1 MEKQPLF
8 WLGPFPLDGK
18 GIFPTFSA
26 RLSRESANI
35 MRLFLPGLQWFNTDF
50 AEEDLGYGTVQ
61 LLDCTTANQWTSS
74 FTVVLKGFSATLKHF
89 RILQTNIQR

>member
-35 MRLFLPGLQWFNTDF
+35 MRLFLPGLQ
-50 AEEDLGYGTVQ
+50 
-61 LLDCTTANQWTSS
+61 
-74 FTVVLKGFSATLKHF
+74 
-89 RILQTNIQR
+89 